1 MTGPRHSLFPSTP
14 DQRKAPFVTSSVL
27 TLDSIVLHGTAR
39 TRDDAIAESAAL
51 LEHAG
56 AVTPEYA
63 TAMLQRE
70 ALVSTYMGNFLAIPH
85 GTNEAKDLVLASAM
99 TVVRYDEPIDWDG
112 NAVRVVAAIAGKD
125 GGHMAVLSSLAL
137 IFSDD
142 AAVENMLAA
151 ETAEAV
157 LDLLGDVNDPA

>member
-1 MTGPRHSLFPSTP
+1 
-14 DQRKAPFVTSSVL
+14 
-27 TLDSIVLHGTAR
+27 
-39 TRDDAIAESAAL
+39 
-51 LEHAG
+51 
-56 AVTPEYA
+56 
-63 TAMLQRE
+63 
-70 ALVSTYMGNFLAIPH
+70 MGNFLAIPH